1 MDAQQIYPLQG
12 RRENC
17 KLIHGWLSYS
27 AFVYVIGFC
36 AQILFS
42 ARLLVQWI
50 QSEKVKK
57 VLTPTLFWELSLLAS
72 FLMFLY
78 GWLRD
83 DFVIMLGQSITYFI
97 YIRNMQLQGTWS
109 KLPKVIQGFLWLF
122 PVMILYYFYNNNKI
136 DIDLLF
142 KNENI
147 PLTLLLWGSIG
158 QILFTF
164 RFIYQWIYSERHKES
179 HLPFGF
185 WLLSL
190 VGSLMLVTYAIFR
203 KDPVLLL
210 GQGFGFIIYSR
221 NILIGWRDK

>member
-1 MDAQQIYPLQG
+1 MT
-12 RRENC
+12 
-17 KLIHGWLSYS
+17 HSWLSYS
-27 AFVYVIGFC
+27 SFVYIIGFS

-50 QSEKVKK
+50 QSERVKK

-83 DFVIMLGQSITYFI
+83 DFAIMLGQSITYFI
-97 YIRNMQLQGTWS
+97 YIRNMQLQGSWK
-109 KLPKVIQGFLWLF
+109 KLPKALQVFLWLF
-122 PVMILYYFYNNNKI
+122 PFLIIYYFYNNNKI
-136 DIDLLF
+136 DVDSLF
-142 KNENI
+142 KNQHI
-147 PLTLLLWGSIG
+147 PLSLLVWGSVG

-164 RFIYQWIYSERHKES
+164 RFVYQWIHSERMQES
-179 HLPFGF
+179 HLPLGF
-185 WLLSL
+185 WFLSL
-190 VGSLMLVTYAIFR
+190 LGSLMILSYAIFR

-221 NILIGWRDK
+221 NILIGLREK